1 MNTLTASGIAFAVA
15 LFLTPLAAKVARRF
29 GIVDRPGALKVHE
42 AAVPYLGGVAVFCAI
57 AGPIAMVRPSLLAPL
72 GLLLVLGLADDIGD
86 LRPRLRLLLELGIG
100 MVGGI
105 VVPAPGQFGVV
116 ITAAFIVGLVNAV
129 NLLDGL
135 DGLASGV
142 ALASAIG
149 FAIVG
154 GSGRIPAL
162 ALASALAGFLIFN
175 RPPARIYLGD
185 AGAYLCG
192 GALAL
197 LAALALQG
205 GDGLAVWSAVPL
217 LVALPVFDTAVAII
231 RRKRHGRPIFSG
243 DRSHVYDQLVD
254 RGQTRVQA
262 VLECVAAQALLTS
275 IGVFAVR
282 WNTVWAV
289 IAATSTVA
297 VLIII
302 AAWGGF
308 LSRTEPSS

>member
-1 MNTLTASGIAFAVA
+1 MNTLVASGIAFFVA
-15 LFLTPLAAKVARRF
+15 LILTPLAARAARRF
-29 GIVDRPGALKVHE
+29 GIVDRPGALKVQE
-42 AAVPYLGGVAVFCAI
+42 TAVPYLGGLAVFAAI
-57 AGPIAMVRPSLLAPL
+57 AVPIGAVRLSLLAPL
-72 GLLLVLGLADDIGD
+72 GLLLILGLADDIGD

-100 MVGGI
+100 LVGGI
-105 VVPAPGQFGVV
+105 VVPTPGRFGVL

-154 GSGRIPAL
+154 GEARIPAL
-162 ALASALAGFLIFN
+162 AVASALAGFLVFN
-175 RPPARIYLGD
+175 LPPARIYLGD

-197 LAALALQG
+197 LAALALRG
-205 GDGLAVWSAVPL
+205 GNGIAAWSAVPL

-231 RRKRHGRPIFSG
+231 RRKRHGRPIFAG

-262 VLECVAAQALLTS
+262 VLECVAAQALLTA

-289 IAATSTVA
+289 IAATATVS
-297 VLIII
+297 VLVII